1 MIVLRTRLETNV
13 IDKLSLRS
21 LNNMFLSWFLVN
33 KYVHIF
39 HIHHT
44 CTFCADQVRIVRLCA
59 GL

>member
-39 HIHHT
+39 HIHHV
-44 CTFCADQVRIVRLCA
+44 FCADHVRIV
-59 GL
+59 G